1 MTEEQEMEGSRQ
13 GDGRRAW
20 METAE
25 TETEMA
31 MEIGSLPAMGSSTVQ
46 PADMTAAPATGFLPT
61 YPSIH
66 N

>member
-31 MEIGSLPAMGSSTVQ
+31 MEIGFQ
-46 PADMTAAPATGFLPT
+46 PWGARQCSPR
-61 YPSIH
+61 I
-66 N
+66 